1 MDVLRPQPQVVH
13 VAVGGHA
20 LAVVERDSTSDP
32 ATGRVL
38 TGSWLW
44 DSSLVLAAHLAAD
57 SRARRRL
64 LGATVVELGAGST
77 GLPGIAAVACLG
89 AARCVLTDVAAL
101 LPGLRANADAN
112 GLSAARADVREL
124 RWGDRLQLEDDERVG
139 VVLLSDVFYDPEDMP
154 AMAATLR
161 GMWWTDDDEDEEGG
175 GGGTV
180 GWAAS
185 EVRDSVL
192 DCMGVLREHGFEVA
206 EVDRV
211 TRPLLRDPGK
221 TAAFA
226 VYRVSLRQGN
236 FLNNERGADF
246 GCSPSC

>member
-1 MDVLRPQPQVVH
+1 MAPSSAAGQPRA
-13 VAVGGHA
+13 VAVAGHA

-32 ATGRVL
+32 STGRVL

-89 AARCVLTDVAAL
+89 AARYVLTDVASL
-101 LPGLRANADAN
+101 LPGLRDNADAN

-124 RWGDRLQLEDDERVG
+124 RWGDRLQLEDEERVG

-161 GMWWTDDDEDEEGG
+161 GMWTDEEGG

-192 DCMGVLREHGFEVA
+192 DCMDVLREHGFRFGRKAMA
-206 EVDRV
+206 EN
-211 TRPLLRDPGK
+211 TIG
-221 TAAFA
+221 
-226 VYRVSLRQGN
+226 
-236 FLNNERGADF
+236 
-246 GCSPSC
+246 

>member
-1 MDVLRPQPQVVH
+1 MDVLRPQPQLLH
-13 VAVGGHA
+13 VAVAGHA

-89 AARCVLTDVAAL
+89 AARCVLTDVASL

-124 RWGDRLQLEDDERVG
+124 RWGDRLQLEEEERVG

-161 GMWWTDDDEDEEGG
+161 GMWTDEDEDEDGEGG

-192 DCMGVLREHGFEVA
+192 DCMDVLREHGFEVA

-211 TRPLLRDPGK
+211 TRPLLHHPGQ

-246 GCSPSC
+246 G

>member
-1 MDVLRPQPQVVH
+1 MGSLH
-13 VAVGGHA
+13 VAVAGRA
-20 LAVVERDSTSDP
+20 LAVAERDGTHDP

-44 DSSLVLAAHLAAD
+44 DSALVLASHLAA
-57 SRARRRL
+57 SPSALHHLR
-64 LGATVVELGAGST
+64 GATVLELGAGGT

-112 GLSAARADVREL
+112 GLHAAAQADVREL
-124 RWGDRLQLEDDERVG
+124 RWGDRLEDQLEVD
-139 VVLLSDVFYDPEDMP
+139 VVLMSDVFYDPEDMP

-161 GMWWTDDDEDEEGG
+161 GLWRWRDD

-185 EVRDSVL
+185 EVRNSAL
-192 DCMGVLREHGFEVA
+192 ECMDVLREQGFEVD

-211 TRPLLRDPGK
+211 TRPLLRDPDQ

-226 VYRVSLRQGN
+226 VYRVSLRQQEEG
-236 FLNNERGADF
+236 
-246 GCSPSC
+246 S

>member
-1 MDVLRPQPQVVH
+1 MGGLH
-13 VAVGGHA
+13 VAVAGRA
-20 LAVVERDSTSDP
+20 MAVVERDGTHDP

-44 DSSLVLAAHLAAD
+44 DSSLILASHLAAD
-57 SRARRRL
+57 DSARLRL
-64 LGATVVELGAGST
+64 QGATVLELGAGCT

-89 AARCVLTDVAAL
+89 AARCVLTDVRAL

-112 GLSAARADVREL
+112 GLAAAQADVREL
-124 RWGDRLQLEDDERVG
+124 RWGDQLEHQLRVD
-139 VVLLSDVFYDPEDMP
+139 VVLMSDVFYDPVDMP

-161 GMWWTDDDEDEEGG
+161 GLWRDGA

-185 EVRDSVL
+185 EVRDSVQ
-192 DCMGVLREHGFEVA
+192 DCMDVLREHGFEVA

-211 TRPLLRDPGK
+211 TRPLLRDPDQ
-221 TAAFA
+221 TAVFA
-226 VYRVSLRQGN
+226 VYRVSLGRQEG
-236 FLNNERGADF
+236 
-246 GCSPSC
+246 S